1 MERHFFLY
9 ISEQKKGRNWQHY
22 YSKNLIRPQNFLKV
36 VFMLLKA
43 RGGGTCPIRFSHS
56 SFWLFKKTE
65 NILKIMRK
73 KTAKID
79 TLNNEYLASASIII
93 WLGICILI
101 EVSDEILFYTC
112 RYFHNKNIHASGSHT
127 NGSIIWYWWYIICVL
142 QYTVG

>member
-1 MERHFFLY
+1 
-9 ISEQKKGRNWQHY
+9 
-22 YSKNLIRPQNFLKV
+22 
-36 VFMLLKA
+36 MLLKA

-56 SFWLFKKTE
+56 SFWLFKINWKYIE
-65 NILKIMRK
+65 NYAEKNGKNRYF
-73 KTAKID
+73 
-79 TLNNEYLASASIII
+79 EYLASASIII